1 MNTILFILM
10 LCASLTTPDKMIVIF
25 GKPQEESFSKISL
38 DFMSCVDYC
47 YELDSCMAVY
57 SASEA
62 EDCHIF
68 DVGQLSKVTETDES
82 DGQKVAFKMNTT
94 MCYESSEDNSMIVSF
109 KKSRPHIQNLEF
121 QTDGPPNQIC
131 NITNAN
137 GVWKFTPC
145 PSCPSNFTMFT
156 RPNGKWCIGVVPT
169 IPFVTNPQAESLCQ
183 TNYGGVLT
191 REPQDHAN
199 AFLAETFRI
208 DVVIPML
215 GSPLWSAWTTVGFWI
230 NGQRKEACKTQK
242 SSLCNTTAGFD
253 FTDPLLSENPTGYIW
268 GVNQPSGGGTFDSS
282 CLHFSFNTSTKMTQS
297 VDDYTCGVN
306 SSTTGSAGFVGYIC
320 GVVPS

>member
-1 MNTILFILM
+1 
-10 LCASLTTPDKMIVIF
+10 MIVIF
-25 GKPQEESFSKISL
+25 GRPQEESMSKNSL
-38 DFMSCVDYC
+38 DFKSCIDYC

-62 EDCHIF
+62 DDCHIF
-68 DVGQLSKVTETDES
+68 DVGQLSKVTETDKS

-94 MCYESSEDNSMIVSF
+94 MCYESSEDNSMIT
-109 KKSRPHIQNLEF
+109 N
-121 QTDGPPNQIC
+121 GPPNQIC

-156 RPNGKWCIGVVPT
+156 RPKGKWCIGVVPT

-183 TNYGGVLT
+183 TNYGGVLSGL
-191 REPQDHAN
+191 ENVDEYN
-199 AFLAETFRI
+199 YII
-208 DVVIPML
+208 DVVIPMI

-253 FTDPLLSENPTGYIW
+253 FTDPLLSANPTGYIW
-268 GVNQPSGGGTFDSS
+268 GVGQPSGGGTFNSS
-282 CLHFSFNTSTKMTQS
+282 CLHLSFNTSTRVTQS